1 MGGRFFGLVRSAVQR
16 KNSTSTRNSGQWT
29 VAGVLSVPGA
39 CTASKKSDRARPEPR
54 PPILRTLCRKALKGR
69 PTMLSSPQTASASLP
84 APGGNSSQSQR
95 ADDLAYQ
102 AVTVAAILLLLA
114 SLWVF

>member
-1 MGGRFFGLVRSAVQR
+1 MFFGLGRSAVQR
-16 KNSTSTRNSGQWT
+16 KNSASTRKIRQLT
-29 VAGVLSVPGA
+29 VAGVFSVPGV
-39 CTASKKSDRARPEPR
+39 CTASKESDRARPEPR
-54 PPILRTLCRKALKGR
+54 PPILRTFCRKALKGR
-69 PTMLSSPQTASASLP
+69 PTMLSSPQTASLP
-84 APGGNSSQSQR
+84 APGGDSSPSQR